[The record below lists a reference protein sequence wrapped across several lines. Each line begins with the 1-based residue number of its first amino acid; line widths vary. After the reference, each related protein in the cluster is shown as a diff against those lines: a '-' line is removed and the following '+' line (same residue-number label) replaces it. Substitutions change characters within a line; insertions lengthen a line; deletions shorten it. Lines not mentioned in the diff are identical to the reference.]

1 MEMLDIKT
9 SNREELIDITP
20 LLMDFVKSTSV
31 SNGILFIY
39 SPHTTCGIT
48 INENADPSVKSDI
61 IQKLKD
67 IIPYNDRYTHMEGNS
82 DAHIKTSLIG
92 NEIFVCIE
100 DSDIVLGTWQG
111 IFLAEFDGPRTRK
124 VWLNLKYT

>member
-1 MEMLDIKT
+1 MEILDIKT
-9 SNREELIDITP
+9 SKREELIDITP
-20 LLMDFVKSTSV
+20 LLRDFVKSSGV

-67 IIPYNDRYTHMEGNS
+67 IIPYNDRYTHIEGNS

-100 DSDIVLGTWQG
+100 NSNIALGTWQG
-111 IFLAEFDGPRTRK
+111 IFLAEFDGPRARK